1 MRGLIV
7 SGLALVGFACGVAQ
21 AQEYPRAPKVHGGAV
36 RVACQADLDKFC
48 PPGQG
53 PGMFKC
59 LREHQSQVSDA
70 CKAAMANV
78 QERHRLEQQGAGGP
92 QGYPS
97 AGR

>member
-1 MRGLIV
+1 
-7 SGLALVGFACGVAQ
+7 
-21 AQEYPRAPKVHGGAV
+21 
-36 RVACQADLDKFC
+36 
-48 PPGQG
+48 
-53 PGMFKC
+53 MFKC